1 MNSWSGSI
9 EIGVT
14 TCDPMN
20 LEFPQ
25 LPCASKL
32 QNGSWIMSGNSIL
45 MNGNSIYEFY
55 GDDLEKLGEED
66 RVGVMRTSEVN
77 IKINLN

>member
-1 MNSWSGSI
+1 MY
-9 EIGVT
+9 
-14 TCDPMN
+14 DQR
-20 LEFPQ
+20 LF
-25 LPCASKL
+25 L
-32 QNGSWIMSGNSIL
+32 QVMSGNSIL

-77 IKINLN
+77 L